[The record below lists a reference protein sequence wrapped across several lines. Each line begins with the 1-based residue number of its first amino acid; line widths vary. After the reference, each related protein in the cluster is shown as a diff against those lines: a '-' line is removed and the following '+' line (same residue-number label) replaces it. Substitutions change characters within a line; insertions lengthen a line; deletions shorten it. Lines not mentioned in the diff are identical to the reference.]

1 MCVCVCVCAW
11 DLRIICAFPPQFEVL
26 AVDSGRPTRTTT
38 ADVTVLVTRDEFAPE
53 FISTPYTAT
62 ITENAAINGTVLTI
76 RATDR
81 DLEVGARVCWCPG
94 HQSSPSPLSVSL
106 CGVYD
111 LVLCC
116 ECGPKAHRFVRHQ

>member
-1 MCVCVCVCAW
+1 MSL
-11 DLRIICAFPPQFEVL
+11 DLHIICAFPPQFEVL

-81 DLEVGARVCWCPG
+81 DLEVRARVCRCPG
-94 HQSSPSPLSVSL
+94 HRSSPSPLSLSL
-106 CGVYD
+106 CGGTIVYCVVSVAPRPI
-111 LVLCC
+111 VLYAIS
-116 ECGPKAHRFVRHQ
+116 ELRHFY